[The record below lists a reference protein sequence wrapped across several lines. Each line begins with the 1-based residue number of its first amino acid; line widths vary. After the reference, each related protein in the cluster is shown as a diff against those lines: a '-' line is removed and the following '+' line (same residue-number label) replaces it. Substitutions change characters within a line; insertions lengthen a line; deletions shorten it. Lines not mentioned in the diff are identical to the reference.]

1 MRFSIPKQPLLFI
14 AALIFLSFP
23 AANFVPKGVTNAAAQ
38 DLKEHFNGKTINL
51 IIGSGAGGGYDI
63 IARLFAKH
71 AVKHFPGTPRFIV
84 RNIPGASGLKGT
96 QYLVRAAPDGLTA
109 GPHFTHMVMKELAGI
124 DVPGFDLD
132 KLIIVGANTYVKDDY
147 LICADRKKVGS
158 WEEMVKSGKS
168 YRMAGQR
175 PGGGRV
181 PMGAE
186 FVSLVGGPIKMVFG
200 YKSVAEELAAFARG
214 ETEVVTCLDRRFPRF
229 FPEVVKQ
236 KRLVPLFWWNA
247 RPTDKWLETL
257 GKPDPYP
264 ILELPGLKT
273 TEEQR
278 EVFTT
283 AVRIHQFLRAFMLPP
298 GTPEPIVKL
307 WRDVFKAT
315 TEDPEFIKAAKAAN
329 YDVGYGS
336 PQEYEEQLKSIKKLT
351 PEGIKFFRKL
361 IGER

>member
-1 MRFSIPKQPLLFI
+1 MKFSFPRRQLLFFT
-14 AALIFLSFP
+14 AFALSAYL
-23 AANFVPKGVTNAAAQ
+23 AANVVPGGETAAAQ
-38 DLKEHFNGKTINL
+38 DMKAHFDGKTINL

-71 AVKHFPGTPRFIV
+71 AAKHFPGTPRFIV

-124 DVPGFDLD
+124 DVPGFELD

-147 LICADRKKVGS
+147 LICADRKVVGS
-158 WEEMVKSGKS
+158 WDEMVKSGKS

-186 FVSLVGGPIKMVFG
+186 FVSLVGGPIQMVYG

-229 FPEVVKQ
+229 FPEVIKQ
-236 KRLVPLFWWNA
+236 KRLQPLFWWNA
-247 RPTDKWLETL
+247 RPKDSWLETL

-264 ILELPGLKT
+264 ILELPGLKI

-278 EVFTT
+278 SVFNT
-283 AVRIHQFLRAFMLPP
+283 AVKIHQFLRAFMLPP
-298 GTPEPIVKL
+298 GTPEPIVKI
-307 WRDVFKAT
+307 WRDAYKAT
-315 TEDPEFIKAAKAAN
+315 AEDPDFVEAAKVAG
-329 YDVGYGS
+329 YDTGYGS
-336 PQEYEEQLKSIKKLT
+336 PEEYEEQLKSIKKIS
-351 PEGIKFFRKL
+351 PEGIRFFRKL